1 MVENAGQFKR
11 IEEFDLFDVETV
23 KLILRGESVVDWH
36 RLNLATEQRAVE
48 LLEAMEYHPAE
59 PADRARL
66 DKVKYE
72 AISFLR
78 RHFDFPIPKPVER
91 ASVEELMLIAS
102 GKGHRQLCACTILK
116 AMHIVHH
123 VECREL
129 AFSLP
134 MSMQDVFKLV
144 EEKVYR
150 VIGDMLAAGFPITE
164 FIGGRKNKD
173 SLYTKLLSKTETT
186 AANVYDRIRFRIVT
200 RSADDILPT
209 LLYLS
214 KRVFP
219 FNQVIPGQSLNT
231 MFPLKSYLSSSSRFV
246 VLCPCFSLGLATISR
261 NPAIHLAAKRF
272 VPFISW
278 RMCPCGFRASIWTT
292 RLTLGPWGQSFRCS
306 ASFKSWIRIRK

>member
-102 GKGHRQLCACTILK
+102 GKGHRQPCACTILK

-134 MSMQDVFKLV
+134 LS
-144 EEKVYR
+144 KV
-150 VIGDMLAAGFPITE
+150 ML
-164 FIGGRKNKD
+164 
-173 SLYTKLLSKTETT
+173 LTKLSGRDSTVI
-186 AANVYDRIRFRIVT
+186 A
-200 RSADDILPT
+200 SASSVSSAVKFSIL
-209 LLYLS
+209 
-214 KRVFP
+214 
-219 FNQVIPGQSLNT
+219 
-231 MFPLKSYLSSSSRFV
+231 LSS
-246 VLCPCFSLGLATISR
+246 A
-261 NPAIHLAAKRF
+261 
-272 VPFISW
+272 
-278 RMCPCGFRASIWTT
+278 
-292 RLTLGPWGQSFRCS
+292 
-306 ASFKSWIRIRK
+306 SWIALSY